1 MPSRDRHPIGDRPA
15 RRFHWISRL
24 ALVLALVTVFSAGVV
39 AGRSPSVS
47 TGGASQSD
55 GNFADQDGYQTL
67 EDTWDL
73 VSTQYVDFANV
84 DSDDLFWGASSG
96 LVDGLGDTGHSRFLN
111 PTQAIDFIES
121 TQGRLIGIGVQ
132 IRSSGTEIFFSGVID
147 GGPAQQAGVQR
158 GDVLLRLNG
167 DDVTGLEL
175 DALDPYLDG
184 VAGHALQMEV
194 YRPTT
199 EETLSFDLVQREIV
213 VDPVSWTM
221 LPDDVALIR
230 LSSFSEGSADAL
242 REAIGESLDAGAT
255 SIAFDLRDNGG
266 GIVEEAR
273 QIASQFLPEDTVI
286 FRERYAD
293 GSTEEYVTDGGGV
306 ALDIPMVVLVN
317 RFSASA
323 SEIVASAL
331 SENGR
336 AAVIGQT
343 TFGTGTILYP
353 QQLDDDSLLVLGYGL
368 WETPDGNIIWKKG
381 FVPDEEV
388 LLSYGAL
395 PLIPGEDQEIDE
407 QELVAADDD
416 QVDAAVE
423 DLTDAPGGTPEASSD
438 KGATPEPGAVHSGPE
453 TSAASG
459 RGPALAIEPGLVG
472 QSR

>member
-1 MPSRDRHPIGDRPA
+1 MPNRDLHPSSDRPA

-24 ALVLALVTVFSAGVV
+24 ALVLALVSVFGAGVV

-55 GNFADQDGYQTL
+55 ASFADQDGYQTL
-67 EDTWDL
+67 EETWNL
-73 VSTQYVDFANV
+73 VSSQYVDFANV
-84 DSDDLFWGASSG
+84 NPEDLFWGASSG
-96 LVDGLGDTGHSRFLN
+96 LVDGLGDTGHSRFLD
-111 PTQAIDFIES
+111 PTQAIDFIEA
-121 TQGRLIGIGVQ
+121 TQGQLIGIGVQ
-132 IRSSGTEIFFSGVID
+132 IRTTGTEIFFAGVID
-147 GGPAQQAGVQR
+147 GGPAQEAGVQR

-167 DDVTGLEL
+167 DDVTGLAL

-184 VAGHALQMEV
+184 VAGHAIEMEI

-199 EETLSFDLVQREIV
+199 EETLSFDLVQREII

-230 LSSFSEGSADAL
+230 LSSFTEGSADAVQN
-242 REAIGESLDAGAT
+242 AIQESLDAGAT

-266 GIVEEAR
+266 GLVEEAR
-273 QIASQFLPEDTVI
+273 RIASQFLPEDTVI

-293 GSTEEYVTDGGGV
+293 GSSEEYVTIAGGL

-331 SENGR
+331 SETGR
-336 AAVIGQT
+336 AEVIGQT

-353 QQLDDDSLLVLGYGL
+353 QQLDDESLLVLGYGL
-368 WETPDGNIIWKKG
+368 WETADGNVVWKKG

-388 LLSYGAL
+388 LLSYGSL
-395 PLIPGEDQEIDE
+395 PLIPGEDRKIDE
-407 QELVAADDD
+407 RELAAADDD

-423 DLTDAPGGTPEASSD
+423 NLTEAPGGTPEASSN
-438 KGATPEPGAVHSGPE
+438 KGSTPEAGSVHAGPGDGPM
-453 TSAASG
+453 AG
-459 RGPALAIEPGLVG
+459 NGPALAMEPVLAVAI
-472 QSR
+472 R